1 MMKNFSLMKRLMI
14 RSTVICMFLGMQQAG
29 FSQITI
35 GNSDMPSAGDTIR
48 TSTGLNV
55 DLYDF
60 EETGEDYLWDYSDL
74 VSITQSVDTFVSVIE
89 TPILYWPFFLLSANL
104 ASPII
109 QDSPLPEIPLT
120 DVYNFYNN
128 SSNNYKDVGFAANL
142 FGLPLP
148 FNYDSPDILYEFP
161 MNYGN
166 VDSSES
172 GFNFGLENLGFIM
185 VERKRVNTVDG
196 WGTLITPYG
205 TFEVLRLKSEVTEYD
220 SIYIDSISV
229 GIPLTREYTEYKW
242 LGKDQK
248 IPLLQVTDDL
258 LGLVVTYIDSLIIT
272 SSDNDNQ
279 ISVKEQSLRV
289 YPNPTSGILNVEF
302 DDHFNQEFEV
312 VLYDIRGRIVQT
324 WIQHGNNNGS
334 FQTDLGNLLHERGQY
349 FVKILIGKQTFTRKL
364 IYLPE

>member
-1 MMKNFSLMKRLMI
+1 MKNY
-14 RSTVICMFLGMQQAG
+14 STMRQLAITIIVLFGVQQAG

-35 GNSDMPSAGDTIR
+35 GNSDMPSVGDTIR
-48 TSTGLNV
+48 TSTGVNF
-55 DLYDF
+55 DFYDF
-60 EETGEDYLWDYSDL
+60 EETGENYLWDYSDL
-74 VSITQSVDTFVSVIE
+74 ISITQSVDTFVSVME

-148 FNYDSPDILYEFP
+148 FKYDTPDILYEFP

-166 VDSSES
+166 ADSSES

-205 TFEVLRLKSEVTEYD
+205 TFDVLRLKSEVTEYD

-242 LGKDQK
+242 LGLGQK
-248 IPLLQVTDDL
+248 IPLLKVTDDL
-258 LGLVVTYIDSLIIT
+258 LGLVVTYIDSLDIVT
-272 SSDNDNQ
+272 SDNGIQFPVSD
-279 ISVKEQSLRV
+279 QSLNV
-289 YPNPTSGILNVEF
+289 YPNPTTGILNVGF
-302 DDHFNQEFEV
+302 NDNFNQNFEV
-312 VLYDIRGRIVQT
+312 VLYNMHGQIVKT
-324 WIQHGNNNGS
+324 WQHSGNNSSS
-334 FQTDLGNLLHERGQY
+334 FQKDLGGLLHKRGQY
-349 FVKILIGKQTFTRKL
+349 FVNIKIGKHSFIRKL